1 MVVELVR
8 SRGREPKVNQD
19 LVSMLHEV
27 LRMAEAGELQAAAV
41 AYVHADA
48 PMICYEAD
56 GHEAMIACAAR
67 QIEEEMRGVMFD
79 DAGTV

>member
-8 SRGREPKVNQD
+8 SRSKELKVNQD
-19 LVSMLHEV
+19 LISMLREV

-56 GHEAMIACAAR
+56 GHEAAIACAAR
-67 QIEEEMRGVMFD
+67 QVEEEMRSVIFD
-79 DAGTV
+79 DADTA